1 MKKHFHHVAETV
13 KSPADVDKE
22 GAILSEMLEIVEQK
36 DSLRSMLEEDRQ
48 RWAVFLNLIDLA
60 QSSLEDDVFAPD
72 SADEQEI
79 ADESDG
85 ACQTYSD
92 QIPAAKVSDS
102 SVWDTRDCQPE
113 TIDSDL
119 EIEEEFE
126 HLFIDDHSDTSPC
139 TGSISDFLESDLVV
153 LEPIEN
159 QMDLTEQPHHPAKI
173 VWSPSVEF
181 EGKMVELNELVSHQE
196 LELWSAPVA
205 TTSENENPIDEQ
217 EVLEFDQIIQDLSDD
232 GTASLGSSIEEKRPD
247 SMEFECQTIEMM
259 DLNSQ
264 GEPEIWSANDDSAPN
279 SDFERPLSSDCADYE
294 YFYEQRQMAADVKQR
309 KTSEILREKVEV
321 FDELDRKAR
330 KRVEAVEEENDWGT
344 LGVKFENRGV
354 VRDLVWMWE
363 YNHLQQ
369 SGRRGVYPDLDE
381 RPKMKGKKS
390 DRSNCG
396 NDLESNAQQQT
407 QEPPQKT
414 RKKRKKIN
422 PEMELERTVCP
433 SDPAEGWAWWQIGIL
448 FWLTVFSFFILS
460 ALPADSW
467 PSFF

>member
-1 MKKHFHHVAETV
+1 
-13 KSPADVDKE
+13 
-22 GAILSEMLEIVEQK
+22 
-36 DSLRSMLEEDRQ
+36 
-48 RWAVFLNLIDLA
+48 
-60 QSSLEDDVFAPD
+60 
-72 SADEQEI
+72 
-79 ADESDG
+79 
-85 ACQTYSD
+85 
-92 QIPAAKVSDS
+92 
-102 SVWDTRDCQPE
+102 
-113 TIDSDL
+113 
-119 EIEEEFE
+119 
-126 HLFIDDHSDTSPC
+126 
-139 TGSISDFLESDLVV
+139 
-153 LEPIEN
+153 
-159 QMDLTEQPHHPAKI
+159 
-173 VWSPSVEF
+173 
-181 EGKMVELNELVSHQE
+181 MVELNELVSHQE

-330 KRVEAVEEENDWGT
+330 KRVEAVEEETDWGT

-369 SGRRGVYPDLDE
+369 SGRRGVYPDLDK
-381 RPKMKGKKS
+381 RPKIKGKKC
-390 DRSNCG
+390 DRTIRQIAATTSNQTH
-396 NDLESNAQQQT
+396 SNRHKSHHKKKQRRRERKST
-407 QEPPQKT
+407 QKWNWREQFAHPIQPT
-414 RKKRKKIN
+414 DGRGGR
-422 PEMELERTVCP
+422 LA
-433 SDPAEGWAWWQIGIL
+433 S
-448 FWLTVFSFFILS
+448 FSG
-460 ALPADSW
+460 
-467 PSFF
+467 